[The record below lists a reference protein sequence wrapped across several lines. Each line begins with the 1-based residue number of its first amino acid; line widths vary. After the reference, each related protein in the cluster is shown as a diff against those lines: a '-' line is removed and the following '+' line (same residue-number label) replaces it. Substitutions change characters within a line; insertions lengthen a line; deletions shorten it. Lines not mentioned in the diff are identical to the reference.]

1 MSILCVAAGG
11 FLGSICRF
19 SISILLN
26 KRVIGTWIA
35 NLSGSILL
43 AFLFKWQYNEVI
55 GELVWLFLG
64 IGFCG
69 AYTTFSTF
77 GNETINYILQKEY
90 LKASAYIFFS
100 LSIPLLAVY
109 YIFSIS

>member
-19 SISILLN
+19 SISILFN
-26 KRVIGTWIA
+26 KHTIGTWIA
-35 NLSGSILL
+35 NLSGAILL
-43 AFLFKWQYNEVI
+43 AFLYKWHYNEVI

-77 GNETINYILQKEY
+77 GNETLNYILQKEFG
-90 LKASAYIFFS
+90 KAMIYIFFS
-100 LSIPLLAVY
+100 LTIPLLAVY
-109 YIFSIS
+109 YIF